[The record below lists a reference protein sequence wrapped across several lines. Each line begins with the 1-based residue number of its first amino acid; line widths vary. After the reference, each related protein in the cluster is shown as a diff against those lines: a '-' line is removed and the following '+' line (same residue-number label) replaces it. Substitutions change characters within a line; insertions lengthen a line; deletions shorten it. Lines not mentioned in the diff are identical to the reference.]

1 MIIMTLV
8 LIASIKI
15 IIEFVR
21 AANRDLQVRDLKRT
35 YRNLT
40 DEQRQYVDR
49 YYNQMK
55 AEGRI

>member
-21 AANRDLQVRDLKRT
+21 SANRDLQRREIRRT
-35 YRNLT
+35 FKNLN
-40 DEQRQYVDR
+40 DAERAYVER
-49 YYNQMK
+49 YYNQMR

>member
-21 AANRDLQVRDLKRT
+21 AANRDLQARDLKRT

-49 YYNQMK
+49 YYNQMR

>member
-8 LIASIKI
+8 LIASIKV

-21 AANRDLQVRDLKRT
+21 SANRDLQRRDLQRT

-40 DEQRQYVDR
+40 DEQRQYVER
-49 YYNQMK
+49 YYNQMR

>member
-21 AANRDLQVRDLKRT
+21 SANRDLQRRELRRT
-35 YRNLT
+35 YENLT
-40 DEQRQYVDR
+40 DEERAYVER
-49 YYNQMK
+49 YYNQMR

>member
-21 AANRDLQVRDLKRT
+21 SANRDLQARDLRRT
-35 YRNLT
+35 YKNLT
-40 DEQRQYVDR
+40 DEQRQYVVG

-55 AEGRI
+55 SEGRI